1 MAFIAARV
9 YLLRSIARPA
19 AQRGLKTTSVAQP
32 ARTGSHYHIYHIQAN
47 LFLAL
52 PPGYQSQHLF
62 SLHSFSSTNQLL
74 CFGHVTNVGYER
86 VMRLQGT
93 FRFALLELRRQGEED
108 CFWHQISD
116 FCQNLIV
123 ICWCKCVNDHFR

>member
-19 AQRGLKTTSVAQP
+19 VQRGLKTTSVAQP

-74 CFGHVTNVGYER
+74 CFDLVTKLSYEC
-86 VMRLQGT
+86 VTRLGLT
-93 FRFALLELRRQGEED
+93 SEVEFVRARRIEEED
-108 CFWHQISD
+108 FFWHQSSD
-116 FCQNLIV
+116 FCQTLIV